1 MCATYRDTQD
11 LLTDA
16 SLKRPRL
23 DALTPNID
31 PYDLLLIQTAGQ
43 VAASGGGVG
52 HDDHAGAVARFS
64 SFLQLATERQVDL
77 AVTPEYSC
85 PWEALLGAFAQN
97 RFPAMGKLWAIACE
111 SITPAGLE
119 ATKLQHPEVTWLHEP
134 VPAGQGNFL
143 DVLVYLT
150 RAEHNDGSIRKVAVL
165 QFKTT
170 PMGGIDFEQQ
180 NLRRGTTTYYWC
192 NHPDNIRLMT
202 LLCSESLTFDQA
214 ASDACRFDLHPY
226 LLLHPQ
232 LTDKP
237 RHPNS
242 AAYRAR
248 LFAANGSDDV
258 EIITLNWA
266 RGFVIPGS
274 PPSECGNSAI
284 FTKAPQF
291 NLSDAWLEENHRKG
305 LFYSHWPAQRTQ
317 QCILA
322 YDEHI
327 FHLRTYRVG
336 QVANAAQ
343 AYRPGPQMVELWSW
357 DPALRSWTPAAQC
370 DDGFAAL
377 CSSYNQPQ
385 CKFFTT
391 APVTALDRERLLVLT
406 AGKLLR
412 SERWHEVGNLPPFH
426 AEADERTK
434 RLTFTHEQAAAS
446 KDYRAEFLRAMVRL
460 QLTVLPNAALFP
472 PTISDLIG
480 KWEMMPPAGNDGYL
494 TNLKGVAQGA
504 AKPAAAATVIFL
516 GMVPEVE
523 ARKLRHDLEH
533 AWPKTTQKPPRRLV
547 IWYEFGN
554 DIHFTFVPE
563 FDITGGSDAPATI
576 TSEDNS

>member
-1 MCATYRDTQD
+1 MGD
-11 LLTDA
+11 
-16 SLKRPRL
+16 RL
-23 DALTPNID
+23 RIYSTGPD
-31 PYDLLLIQTAGQ
+31 
-43 VAASGGGVG
+43 
-52 HDDHAGAVARFS
+52 
-64 SFLQLATERQVDL
+64 RQ
-77 AVTPEYSC
+77 
-85 PWEALLGAFAQN
+85 
-97 RFPAMGKLWAIACE
+97 
-111 SITPAGLE
+111 

-202 LLCSESLTFDQA
+202 LLCSESLTFLRSRLGRMPVRLA
-214 ASDACRFDLHPY
+214 PY

-291 NLSDAWLEENHRKG
+291 NLSDAWLEENHCKG

-357 DPALRSWTPAAQC
+357 IPALRSWTPAAQC

-391 APVTALDRERLLVLT
+391 APVTALDRERSWRSPPASSCGLN
-406 AGKLLR
+406 AGM
-412 SERWHEVGNLPPFH
+412 RWVIFRHSTRKPTRE
-426 AEADERTK
+426 
-434 RLTFTHEQAAAS
+434 
-446 KDYRAEFLRAMVRL
+446 
-460 QLTVLPNAALFP
+460 PNALP
-472 PTISDLIG
+472 SPTSRLRPQRTIGPSSCVPWSDCNSRCCPTPRCSHLPSATSSANR
-480 KWEMMPPAGNDGYL
+480 EMMPPAGNDGYL

-516 GMVPEVE
+516 GMAPEVE

-576 TSEDNS
+576 TWRTTHEP